1 MALRPSRRSSSR
13 TRSSSLRTSDAATT
27 SSSKGDSDPNY
38 TYISVGRVLSQWEG
52 VKIELGYVY
61 TAVAGNHGDW
71 YKLLEY
77 VEGSSFKGRFC
88 ILEKALSSFFVKHPE
103 QEIEAKLECFLKKV
117 NKFAAR
123 RHDVAHGIVRDHSW
137 AGWRIPPDTTD
148 PTGYFLLPSHY
159 KGKALQ
165 RLRTQIFR
173 LRH

>member
-1 MALRPSRRSSSR
+1 MSDCGGGACLRISTAMVLRPSRRSSSR

-52 VKIELGYVY
+52 VEIELGYVY

-88 ILEKALSSFFVKHPE
+88 IG
-103 QEIEAKLECFLKKV
+103 
-117 NKFAAR
+117 
-123 RHDVAHGIVRDHSW
+123 D
-137 AGWRIPPDTTD
+137 D
-148 PTGYFLLPSHY
+148 PGLDGL
-159 KGKALQ
+159 
-165 RLRTQIFR
+165 I
-173 LRH
+173 